1 MKTSELRKWLQENNM
16 FFRENELTIGI
27 LDSVTVDK
35 KYPNK
40 IRVSTNMF
48 GTNGIN
54 MLKKMIE
61 YAETPIEKREDEKKY
76 YVRLNDY
83 FYKGSDLNYMKCDE
97 QDKEFCFSDNQEFH
111 TVITKYTEKQ
121 INEFPSEVK
130 GAIECGF
137 LKKVEVD
144 Q

>member
-1 MKTSELRKWLQENNM
+1 MKTSELRKWLKENNM

-76 YVRLNDY
+76 YIKLYDGMDENEDDRYLTVDVHDGVFFL
-83 FYKGSDLNYMKCDE
+83 YKYKRIFTENEINSFP
-97 QDKEFCFSDNQEFH
+97 KE
-111 TVITKYTEKQ
+111 I
-121 INEFPSEVK
+121 K